1 MGDPKRS
8 RKKYEKP
15 RKPWEAKR
23 IQEER
28 EIVEK
33 YGLKNKRELWRAL
46 TTVKKYRR
54 EARKILAEIAT
65 GKATEH
71 TKRKEKEMLSALIR
85 RGILRKSLEEAS
97 LDDVL
102 SLTVED
108 LLERRLQTLVFK
120 KGLANSPK
128 HARQLIV
135 HGHISVAGRKVTVPS
150 YIVSVDEE
158 QKIGYY
164 GKMALVEATAAESA
178 SATTAERAAEEGE
191 HAVGD

>member
-1 MGDPKRS
+1 
-8 RKKYEKP
+8 
-15 RKPWEAKR
+15 
-23 IQEER
+23 
-28 EIVEK
+28 
-33 YGLKNKRELWRAL
+33 
-46 TTVKKYRR
+46 
-54 EARKILAEIAT
+54 
-65 GKATEH
+65 
-71 TKRKEKEMLSALIR
+71 MLSALIR

-102 SLTVED
+102 RLTVED

-164 GKMALVEATAAESA
+164 GKMALAEATAAESA